1 MSLMEEIGRIL
12 EYGDIC
18 DHCLGRLYG
27 RRSFGLTNEAR
38 GSALRVA
45 YFLDLNQPFQ
55 GHKGPCWICGDL
67 FAGVPVWAERVVRAT
82 EGIEYSTFLIGT
94 RVPPLMAESE
104 EMVWSDLCLQDAEA
118 LKSEMNREV
127 GKAVSDLTGRDADL
141 SHPDVVAILDLQH
154 GVVEVQISP
163 VFMYGRYRKFERGIP
178 QTHWDCRVCRG
189 AGCERCNFTG
199 KMYQDS
205 VEELIG
211 RPVTGFFEAES
222 AVLHGAGREDID
234 ARMVGTGRPFVM
246 EVVSPKRRSVDLS
259 ALEALINNEAEGRVS
274 VSSLRWSRRD
284 EVEIIKSH
292 KGYKKYRILIE
303 VESPLSG
310 NELQSAIEAL
320 KGVKVEQRTPQRVAH
335 RRADLVRERKVL
347 DIEFIG
353 EEQGKYLLE
362 VTGEAGLYIK
372 ELISGDNGRTR
383 PSLAEILGKPAQ
395 VCTLDVV
402 QVEGFTDGE

>member
-1 MSLMEEIGRIL
+1 VEI
-12 EYGDIC
+12 
-18 DHCLGRLYG
+18 
-27 RRSFGLTNEAR
+27 
-38 GSALRVA
+38 
-45 YFLDLNQPFQ
+45 
-55 GHKGPCWICGDL
+55 
-67 FAGVPVWAERVVRAT
+67 
-82 EGIEYSTFLIGT
+82 
-94 RVPPLMAESE
+94 
-104 EMVWSDLCLQDAEA
+104 
-118 LKSEMNREV
+118 
-127 GKAVSDLTGRDADL
+127 
-141 SHPDVVAILDLQH
+141 
-154 GVVEVQISP
+154 QISP
-163 VFMYGRYRKFERGIP
+163 VFIYGRYKKFERGIP

-189 AGCERCNFTG
+189 TGCERCNFTG

-211 RPVTGFFEAES
+211 RPLAAFFDAET
-222 AVLHGAGREDID
+222 AILHGAGREDID

-246 EVVSPKRRSVDLS
+246 EVVSPKKRSADIP
-259 ALEALINNEAEGRVS
+259 ALEALINKEAEGRVS

-303 VESPLSG
+303 VESPLSR

-320 KGVKVEQRTPQRVAH
+320 KGVKIEQRTPQRVAH

-383 PSLAEILGKPAQ
+383 PSLAEILGRPAQ